1 VLLLIVL
8 LVAAIRLQHLD
19 LPLERDEGEYAYAGQ
34 LIRDGQPP
42 YGAIYNMKLPGVYLS
57 YAAIMT
63 FLGETA
69 RGIHLGLLLLN
80 AATTILLFLLAR
92 ELAGPVAALAAA
104 AAFALLSL
112 LQSVVGFWAHSEHFV
127 IAFAVP
133 GLLLLASGI
142 RRGSVPLIMGS
153 GLLLG
158 TAVVMKQHGA
168 FFLIA
173 GAGWLIAWLLRRD
186 DPGRSFRSLVA
197 FGLAAA
203 LPFAAVCVWMAR
215 EGLFDRFWFWTV
227 TYARQYVSHTTAA
240 EALAHLWGYEA
251 NGRWYDGSVPRI
263 FKDAPLAWLTI
274 LAGLVALQVRQTDIR
289 RAEIAILTVCS
300 IAALT
305 PGLLFR
311 DHYFLLL
318 LPAAAIL
325 FGVSIDSL
333 YHLFSRRQDASLAA
347 AAVVTLF
354 VVVVLGS
361 TVIARRGYLF
371 SWSDQQTLRA
381 TYGRSAF
388 EAAPLLGE
396 HIRRNSAPGERVAV
410 IGSEPEIYF
419 YSDRP
424 AATGYV
430 YTYPLMEAHPF
441 ALKMQR
447 QMIAEIER
455 ARPRFVVFVNDPF
468 SWLARPGSH
477 HDILEWAQRYIGNG
491 YRATAI
497 ADIGDTTIIRT
508 GPAAE
513 AHELRSDIWVAVLER
528 EKQLQPDP
536 PQR

>member
-274 LAGLVALQVRQTDIR
+274 LAGLVALLVRQTDIR
-289 RAEIAILTVCS
+289 QTEIAILTVCS

-325 FGVSIDSL
+325 FGMSIDSL
-333 YHLFSRRQDASLAA
+333 YRLFSRRQDASPAA